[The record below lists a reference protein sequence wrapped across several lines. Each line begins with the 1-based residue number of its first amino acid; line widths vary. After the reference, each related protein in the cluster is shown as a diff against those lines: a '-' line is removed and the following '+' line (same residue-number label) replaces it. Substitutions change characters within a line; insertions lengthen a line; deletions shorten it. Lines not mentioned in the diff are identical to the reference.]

1 VSCGRLSHVA
11 GAVQGGQA
19 NLIEREDTMDQP
31 TGQHT
36 SHAGE
41 ALGSTVSPA
50 SGKAPWQEPK
60 LTFIE
65 PKLTK
70 HGKLEEVTAG
80 FFGGFT
86 P

>member
-1 VSCGRLSHVA
+1 VDQSTR
-11 GAVQGGQA
+11 Q
-19 NLIEREDTMDQP
+19 DTSRADETP
-31 TGQHT
+31 GTT
-36 SHAGE
+36 AAS
-41 ALGSTVSPA
+41 A

-60 LTFIE
+60 LAFIE
-65 PKLTK
+65 PKLTT

>member
-1 VSCGRLSHVA
+1 MDQARE
-11 GAVQGGQA
+11 GQA
-19 NLIEREDTMDQP
+19 SREP
-31 TGQHT
+31 
-36 SHAGE
+36 E
-41 ALGSTVSPA
+41 ASAAPA
-50 SGKAPWQEPK
+50 ADKAPWQEPK